1 MIFQRRCLQF
11 VITFVLT
18 SSSWANKT
26 EQECSNIG
34 CVHASATL
42 FARINN
48 DVKPCEDFYDFA
60 CGTFLSNTFT
70 ADEKPE
76 VNTGSLMQD
85 QLDEHLYRI
94 LLKPVLELEP
104 RPHKI
109 AKYIYK
115 NCMNTGSYLSL

>member
-1 MIFQRRCLQF
+1 MIFRRRCLQF
-11 VITFVLT
+11 VVTFILT
-18 SSSWANKT
+18 SSSWANEA

-48 DVKPCEDFYDFA
+48 KVKPCEDFYDFA

-70 ADEKPE
+70 PDEKTS
-76 VNTGSLMQD
+76 VNTFSLMQD

-115 NCMNTGSYLSL
+115 NCMNSGLF

>member
-1 MIFQRRCLQF
+1 MIFQHRWLKF
-11 VITFVLT
+11 VVTFILII
-18 SSSWANKT
+18 SSWANET
-26 EQECSNIG
+26 VQECSNIG

-48 DVKPCEDFYDFA
+48 KINPCEDFYNFA

-70 ADEKPE
+70 PDEKTA
-76 VNTGSLMQD
+76 VNTLTLMQD

-94 LLKPVLELEP
+94 LLKPVLEIEP
-104 RPHKI
+104 HPHKL

-115 NCMNTGSYLSL
+115 NCMNVG

>member
-1 MIFQRRCLQF
+1 M
-11 VITFVLT
+11 LT
-18 SSSWANKT
+18 SSSWANKS
-26 EQECSNIG
+26 EECSNIG

-48 DVKPCEDFYDFA
+48 DIKPCEDFYDFA
-60 CGTFLSNTFT
+60 CGTFLDNTFT
-70 ADEKPE
+70 ADEKPF
-76 VNTGSLMQD
+76 VNTASLMQD

-115 NCMNTGSYLSL
+115 NCMDSGSYSEDY